1 MTKYEIEV
9 KKFSELKDT
18 IVIPKFQRGL
28 VWSKTKKKE
37 FIKTLKAGL
46 PIGVLLLSKKGEKYR
61 IVDGLQRFTT
71 MMEYS
76 RDYFSYIEKAEITDF
91 DLTSIIYASSD
102 ARAVFDNYTEEAKQ
116 KVKENMRDI
125 IVDHISNGQRKNLF
139 EVTRD
144 TAAEL
149 CKKISALPGKDA
161 SDIQGAVKTYTTK
174 QRLMIL
180 PFL

>member
-116 KVKENMRDI
+116 KVK
-125 IVDHISNGQRKNLF
+125 
-139 EVTRD
+139 
-144 TAAEL
+144 
-149 CKKISALPGKDA
+149 KI
-161 SDIQGAVKTYTTK
+161 
-174 QRLMIL
+174 
-180 PFL
+180 